1 MIIALNVILIALLV
15 VPALYYFVFA
25 LAAKIKKANSHSEAR
40 CESRFVLLV
49 PAYKSDAF
57 IMPTVMAALNQDY
70 PKELFRVL
78 VISDGM
84 SEITDENLR
93 QKGAEVLRVKFE
105 NSTKAASLKSAME
118 YLGAGAAD
126 YAVILDSD
134 NIIGIEFLKAMNCAL
149 AGRRVAVQAHRCA
162 KNTDT
167 PVAVADALFE
177 EVNNLV
183 FRDRHNALGLSSAL
197 IGSGMAFPYDWFYGA
212 AGSFETAGEDKE
224 MELRLLRDG
233 IFVEYAGDIRVLDEK
248 TRSISNL
255 QKQRKRWLNSQ
266 SYLMLRALR
275 EFPKAKLKLGF
286 LDKLFQWLFLP
297 RIIILVALPLSA
309 LAFLLAGSGY
319 MYVYVSA
326 CLLLFTAIAL
336 GKPKYLTWKS
346 LVKEIWLLPKMLVL
360 TMRNIFSRKEKKDT
374 YIHTEHL

>member
-25 LAAKIKKANSHSEAR
+25 LAAKIKKANSHSVAK
-40 CESRFVLLV
+40 CESSFVLLV
-49 PAYKSDAF
+49 PAYRSDAF
-57 IMPTVMAALNQDY
+57 IMPTVSAALKQDY

-84 SEITDENLR
+84 SEQTDENLR
-93 QKGAEVLRVKFE
+93 QKGAEVLRVEFE
-105 NSTKAASLKSAME
+105 NSTKAASLKAAME

-126 YAVILDSD
+126 YVLILDSD
-134 NIIGIEFLKAMNCAL
+134 NIIGPEFIKAMNCAL

-162 KNTDT
+162 KNADT

-183 FRDRHNALGLSSAL
+183 FRDGHNAMGYSSAL
-197 IGSGMAFPYDWFYGA
+197 IGSGMAFPYDWFYEVA
-212 AGSFETAGEDKE
+212 ESLRTAGEDKE

-233 IFVEYAGDIRVLDEK
+233 IFVEYAADIRVLDEK

-266 SYLMLRALR
+266 SYLLLKALR
-275 EFPKAKLKLGF
+275 EFPEVKLKLSY

-297 RIIILVALPLSA
+297 RIIILVALPLCA

-319 MYVYVSA
+319 MYVYISA
-326 CLLLFTAIAL
+326 CMLLFAAIAM
-336 GKPKYLTWKS
+336 GKTKSLTWKA
-346 LVKEIWLLPKMLVL
+346 LAKGILLLPKMLVL
-360 TMRNIFSRKEKKDT
+360 TIKNIFSKKEKKDT